1 MMSVYRIIVAPR
13 PSVVLGPIPEHEP
26 SQPRKTKAVVPPV
39 GLRSEIA
46 RVIDYAGG

>member
-1 MMSVYRIIVAPR
+1 MIVALR
-13 PSVVLGPIPEHEP
+13 PSVVLRSIPEREP